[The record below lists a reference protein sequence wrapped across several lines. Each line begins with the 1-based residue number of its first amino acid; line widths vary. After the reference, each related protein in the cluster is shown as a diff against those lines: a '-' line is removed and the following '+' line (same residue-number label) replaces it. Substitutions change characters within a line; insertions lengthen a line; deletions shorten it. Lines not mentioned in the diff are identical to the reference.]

1 MIEGL
6 AAALLSPAYRQVDKV
21 RIIPYIVFQLESRMS
36 IALEEFSTIT
46 AKGQTTVPKAVRQAL
61 GVDYGGRIAFR
72 VSDGGVTVCRAD
84 SDEDPA
90 IETFLG
96 FLAADIKAHPQAIK
110 ALSPDLAARIT
121 SLTGDMTINLDD
133 EIDGDVSL

>member
-1 MIEGL
+1 
-6 AAALLSPAYRQVDKV
+6 
-21 RIIPYIVFQLESRMS
+21 MS
-36 IALEEFSTIT
+36 IALEEISTIT

-84 SDEDPA
+84 TDEDPA

-96 FLAADIKAHPQAIK
+96 FLAADIKTHPQAIK
-110 ALSPDLAARIT
+110 ALSPDLAARIA
-121 SLTGDMTINLDD
+121 SLTGDMIVNLDD
-133 EIDGDVSL
+133 DIDGDVAL